1 MFVLPTVMGCLLM
14 FIYEILIMWQNDGI
28 MTAGEW
34 GITGVMVM
42 VIAVIG
48 VYQFILYKVSMKN
61 AEGVLDIFR

>member
-1 MFVLPTVMGCLLM
+1 
-14 FIYEILIMWQNDGI
+14 
-28 MTAGEW
+28 
-34 GITGVMVM
+34 MVM